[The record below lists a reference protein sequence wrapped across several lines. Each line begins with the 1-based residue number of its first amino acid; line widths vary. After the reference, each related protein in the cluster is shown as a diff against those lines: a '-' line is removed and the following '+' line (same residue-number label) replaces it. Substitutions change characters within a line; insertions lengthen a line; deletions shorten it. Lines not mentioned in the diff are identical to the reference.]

1 MNVWFFALLVIGAAI
16 MIGITLAIARNPDD
30 KNYSNESSFRL
41 LTVMYI
47 AVVPVVLVIIGAILL
62 FII

>member
-1 MNVWFFALLVIGAAI
+1 MNVWLLALLAVGAAI

-47 AVVPVVLVIIGAILL
+47 VVVPATLVIIGAVLL
-62 FII
+62 FIL